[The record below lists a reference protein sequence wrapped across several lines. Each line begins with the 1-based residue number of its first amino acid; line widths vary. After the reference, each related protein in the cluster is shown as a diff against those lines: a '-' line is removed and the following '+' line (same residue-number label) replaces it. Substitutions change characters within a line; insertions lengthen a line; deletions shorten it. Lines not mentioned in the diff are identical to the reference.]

1 MNKKKKLLVA
11 IAALAL
17 SMLPT
22 SLLANEGE
30 VEEEEKVCYY
40 RKNCQGELV
49 YVCEDESEEASPLMI
64 CPPKCWE
71 EE

>member
-30 VEEEEKVCYY
+30 VEEEKVCYY
-40 RKNCQGELV
+40 RKNCQGELI